1 MTGKTHV
8 AAGLLVGAITVDH
21 YHTESIFYCNSNLFS
36 NSRKFTSGYLSYT
49 K

>member
-21 YHTESIFYCNSNLFS
+21 YHTDLFS
-36 NSRKFTSGYLSYT
+36 TVTLVLSSGIEHLRIHCYS
-49 K
+49 